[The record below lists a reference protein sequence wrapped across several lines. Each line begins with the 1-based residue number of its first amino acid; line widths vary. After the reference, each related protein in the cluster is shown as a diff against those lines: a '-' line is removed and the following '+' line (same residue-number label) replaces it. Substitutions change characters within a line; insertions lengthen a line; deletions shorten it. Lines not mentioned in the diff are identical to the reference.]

1 MITDVVVI
9 VQCSSACAKYIFRS
23 FSAVVVVI
31 AFSAVVVVIVLFDI
45 LLIFCDC
52 CSVGS

>member
-1 MITDVVVI
+1 MITDVVLI

-31 AFSAVVVVIVLFDI
+31 AFSAVVVVIVSFDI
-45 LLIFCDC
+45 LLVSCDW